1 MKELIEYIVKLLVDS
16 PDEVQV
22 TEYEGRT
29 IVYELSVAEADI
41 GKVIGRQGRTVHAI
55 RTVLTAAA
63 ARQNK
68 RAALETIE

>member
-1 MKELIEYIVKLLVDS
+1 MKELIEYIVKSLVDS
-16 PDEVQV
+16 PDEVRV

-55 RTVLTAAA
+55 RTVLMAAA
-63 ARQNK
+63 ARQNR
-68 RAALETIE
+68 RAALEIIE

>member
-68 RAALETIE
+68 RAALEIIE

>member
-41 GKVIGRQGRTVHAI
+41 GKVIGRQGRTVQAI

-63 ARQNK
+63 SRQNK
-68 RAALETIE
+68 RAALEIIE

>member
-1 MKELIEYIVKLLVDS
+1 MKELIEYIVKLLVDN
-16 PDEVQV
+16 PDEVQI

-68 RAALETIE
+68 RAALEILE

>member
-68 RAALETIE
+68 RAALEILE